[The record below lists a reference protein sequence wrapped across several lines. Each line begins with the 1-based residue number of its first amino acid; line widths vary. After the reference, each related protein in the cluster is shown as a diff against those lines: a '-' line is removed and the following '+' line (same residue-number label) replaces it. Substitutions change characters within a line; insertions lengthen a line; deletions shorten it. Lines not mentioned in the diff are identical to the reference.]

1 VTAEE
6 HLSGG
11 GLGEA
16 VAALTGDSYPVPV
29 KPVAVF
35 DKFGQSGAPQELREY
50 YGLTASQI
58 VSEAM
63 QVWIMRRR

>member
-1 VTAEE
+1 
-6 HLSGG
+6 G

-16 VAALTGDSYPVPV
+16 VAALTGESYPVPV
-29 KPVAVF
+29 KAVAVF
-35 DKFGQSGAPQELREY
+35 DKFGQSGTPQELKEY

-63 QVWIMRRR
+63 QAWIMRRR